1 MVEVCFKVLQ
11 SRSQNKVMKVVHL
24 FMFCKLWLCNTANLK
39 KTKQKKKH
47 GRNVCGINQTRVSN
61 YMSLATQHLQ

>member
-39 KTKQKKKH
+39 KNKKNMEETFVELTKP
-47 GRNVCGINQTRVSN
+47 VYLIT
-61 YMSLATQHLQ
+61 

>member
-39 KTKQKKKH
+39 KNKKNKKNMEETFVELTKP
-47 GRNVCGINQTRVSN
+47 VYLIT
-61 YMSLATQHLQ
+61 